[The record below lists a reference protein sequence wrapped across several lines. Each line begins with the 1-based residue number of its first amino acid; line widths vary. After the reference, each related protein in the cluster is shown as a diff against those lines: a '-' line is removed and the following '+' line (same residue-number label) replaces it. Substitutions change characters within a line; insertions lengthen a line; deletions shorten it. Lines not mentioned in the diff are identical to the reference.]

1 MARRNLRNVDD
12 RILCRTIVE
21 GAENGVQG
29 ISTKKIASALRI
41 SEPTIYI
48 HFKTKDNL
56 INAAYQKAFSV
67 VYGCVNIALNGV
79 LEETLEKNVELI
91 LKNADEHRNEV
102 IFVFHYQH
110 LDTFKFANP
119 PDSEAGKS
127 LLAVVE
133 KIWHHDSG
141 EKTEFCPYIE
151 RQIYCFVTDVICL
164 FSYKVALNELSA
176 DSSSAKF
183 VYAILMSGLSG
194 GKERFLSSLSDD
206 EKETLS
212 KKHCD

>member
-1 MARRNLRNVDD
+1 MARRNLRNIDD
-12 RILCRTIVE
+12 RILYRTIAE
-21 GAENGVQG
+21 GAENGIHG
-29 ISTKKIASALRI
+29 ISTKKVASALRI

-48 HFKTKDNL
+48 HFKTKENL
-56 INAAYQKAFSV
+56 VSAAYQKAFSE
-67 VYGCVNIALNGV
+67 VYGCVSIALDGN
-79 LEETLEKNVELI
+79 LEDTLEKSVELI
-91 LKNADEHRNEV
+91 LKNAEEHRNEV

-119 PDSEAGKS
+119 PDSDIGKA
-127 LLAVVE
+127 LMVVIG
-133 KIWHHDSG
+133 KIWHHDND

-164 FSYKVALNELSA
+164 FSYKVALKELAA

-194 GKERFLSSLSDD
+194 GKERFLSSLNDE
-206 EKETLS
+206 EKEALS